1 MERIQQRL
9 HKYMGYEPDD
19 LARRLLD
26 ERPPLAALSALVAL
40 EDKLLKNPQSV
51 RSPNCLL
58 TTLLSAQ
65 NTRRELTKDRG
76 AGAGPEGPREVLERC
91 DQRERSVV
99 AKLERQEVK
108 KIQDDLSNAKG
119 DANIGGGNLPV
130 HIAGRIYTLVKE
142 GTPLSQLKDVYR
154 NRYKEEFE
162 IKRWGFSK
170 VTQLVASIPGLT
182 VSKLPDGRNRMTV
195 AADDA
200 AFHAALRQ
208 SNAPPTG
215 GLPPPRGGGNSPV
228 TRHGTA
234 PTLAAPPRQKP
245 GVLSAGASA
254 TASAWTVRTLCD
266 MGFAPEDARKALE
279 KTGGN
284 VDAAIELLTTQL
296 DEPGPMLNGHTASPG
311 GGAWGGAGAA
321 ARAAAG
327 PKETSANAAA
337 AAAAAQ
343 AKAAQA
349 AAQAKADLLPQQ
361 QAALLLERMRR
372 NGWGEGGVEELDE
385 EGADTADEQGDA
397 NLANQDGT
405 QPFQDGAQV
414 VVVEKKFDGMDD
426 SQLSLAVGDQVELV
440 SRDPS
445 GWTYGRLIGGDREG
459 AEGWFPHYVGRAA
472 RMKPKPQFPPPPLE
486 SPPENETKRKNTM
499 ASVTTTFS
507 ATEENQLSLKKGD
520 SVEIVD
526 KNPNG
531 WTYCRIPA
539 TGAEGWFPHNFL
551 KVED

>member
-9 HKYMGYEPDD
+9 QKYMGYEPDD

-40 EDKLLKNPQSV
+40 EDKLLKNPQNV

-76 AGAGPEGPREVLERC
+76 AGAVPEGAREVLERC

-99 AKLERQEVK
+99 AKLERLELK
-108 KIQDDLSNAKG
+108 KIQDELSDAKG
-119 DANIGGGNLPV
+119 GANLGAGNLPV

-154 NRYKEEFE
+154 NRYREEFE

-170 VTQLVASIPGLT
+170 VTQLLASIPGLT
-182 VSKLPDGRNRMTV
+182 VSKLPDGRNQMTV
-195 AADDA
+195 VADDST
-200 AFHAALRQ
+200 FHAALRQ
-208 SNAPPTG
+208 SAAPPTA
-215 GLPPPRGGGNSPV
+215 GLPPPRSGGGTSPV
-228 TRHGTA
+228 TRHGA
-234 PTLAAPPRQKP
+234 PPGAAPPPRQKP

-266 MGFAPEDARKALE
+266 MGFAPEDARQALE

-296 DEPGPMLNGHTASPG
+296 DEPSMHNAHT
-311 GGAWGGAGAA
+311 GGA
-321 ARAAAG
+321 ARS
-327 PKETSANAAA
+327 PKEDNSP
-337 AAAAAQ
+337 
-343 AKAAQA
+343 
-349 AAQAKADLLPQQ
+349 AKADLLPQE

-372 NGWGEGGVEELDE
+372 NGWGQSGEEELDE
-385 EGADTADEQGDA
+385 EGAETADEQGEA
-397 NLANQDGT
+397 NHANHDGT
-405 QPFQDGAQV
+405 PSLQDGAQI

-426 SQLSLAVGDQVELV
+426 RQLSLAVGDQVELV

-445 GWTYGRLIGGDREG
+445 GWTYGRLIGGDRDG

-486 SPPENETKRKNTM
+486 SPPENETKRENPV

-507 ATEENQLSLKKGD
+507 ATEENQLSLKKGE

-526 KNPNG
+526 KHPNG
-531 WTYCRIPA
+531 WTYCRIPS

-551 KVED
+551 QKATA